1 MVFKAPSAAGTLPPI
16 PDNIPISEFM
26 FTEGHGR
33 YPMAKARHPFTC
45 GLTGKTYSTSE
56 VKERVE
62 YLTRALA
69 KELNWEANRGTEW
82 DKTLAVFS
90 LNTIDTLPLAW
101 ATHELGGI
109 VSPANA
115 AYSASELKHQLIDS
129 KAKALFTCVPLLP
142 VALEAASAAGHP
154 TNRIYLIDVL
164 PGSDNLPAQYKTL
177 SQLIEAGKSLPK
189 LEKISWRAGEAARRT
204 AFLCY
209 SSGTSGLPKGVMIS
223 HRNVISNILQITAS
237 EKSWRDGQ
245 KTKDGQY
252 YTDVL
257 LGLLP
262 QSHIYGLIVMC
273 HAGPFRGDQV
283 IVLPKFELET
293 YMAAVQNFKIT
304 SLFVVPPIIIT
315 MLRNAQVCAKYDF
328 SSAISLFTGAAPLGQ
343 ETALDFLKAY
353 PGVAIRQAYGLT
365 ETATVVSATRFEDI
379 VLGSSGW
386 LVPGVE
392 ARIVTPE
399 GKEVT
404 DYDTPGELWIKSP
417 SVVLGYLNNEKATK
431 ETFGDGWMHTG
442 DEAVI
447 RKSPKGFEHVYIVDR
462 IKELIKVKGLQV
474 APAELEAH
482 LLTHPAVADCAVIA
496 IPDESAGEV
505 PKAIIAKS
513 PSAGPDDDAT
523 IKSILKHVQDHKARH
538 KWLKG
543 GVRFIEAVPKSPSGK
558 ILRRLLRD
566 QEAAMRRKA
575 AAKLARPSWSVSA
588 QISSFNL
595 ILHINHLQLIYTMS
609 SSNPHREGNEDAFI
623 DADEAEEIFTHDEDH
638 PMDSDNE
645 DADGDQEM
653 AFEEQ
658 EITLQNDSAAHFDL
672 HNDSIF
678 CIAQH
683 PIHNAIVVT
692 GSGDDTAYVFDS
704 TPNAERPLLPASY
717 ESDPQPRRER
727 DSLQPIVKMDGHT
740 DSVNAVAFTEPR
752 GEYIVTA
759 GLDGRL
765 RAWRDTSAQQAGT
778 SWEFVAEAQEVEEVN
793 WVAVC
798 PAGNGDEAK
807 GNVVAIGGNDG
818 SAWVFRINHNDS
830 SQPISIVQSFFQ
842 HTGPCT
848 AGAWTPDGNLLATVS
863 EDGSFYVYD
872 VFGAAAAAGVSYSAG
887 TSAVVGLT
895 AEDQRFAVEG
905 GLYSVAISPGG
916 GIAAVG
922 GAEGHIKVIGLPR
935 LGSANAAASKARGKG
950 PATQTSAA
958 TAGTLLASLQPQTDS
973 VETLSF
979 SAPPLTLLA
988 AGSVDGSIALFD
1000 AAHRF
1005 AVRRHIREAHEG
1017 AVVKVEFLKSR
1028 ADGAPLA
1035 RPTPLASAAAAAN
1048 QGRPWLLTSVGIDGV
1063 VRRWDARGGTAAAA
1077 HGLLNEWK
1085 GHLGLT
1091 ENDEGEQAGG
1101 IMGFV
1106 QGFDGKRE

>member
-1 MVFKAPSAAGTLPPI
+1 MVFKPATAAGTLPPI

-26 FTEGHGR
+26 LTEGHGR
-33 YPMAKARHPFTC
+33 YPMDKARHPFTC
-45 GLTGKTYSTSE
+45 GLTGKTYSTLE
-56 VKERVE
+56 VKDRVE
-62 YLTRALA
+62 YLSRALA
-69 KELNWEANRGTEW
+69 KELNWASNRGSEW

-115 AYSASELKHQLIDS
+115 AYSADELKHQLLDS
-129 KAKALFTCVPLLP
+129 KAKALFTCVSLLP
-142 VALEAASAAGHP
+142 IALEAASKAGLP
-154 TNRIYLIDVL
+154 RERIYLIDAL
-164 PGSDNLPAQYKTL
+164 PHSGALPAQYRTL

-189 LEKISWRAGEAARRT
+189 LEKMTWRAGEAARRT

-223 HRNVISNILQITAS
+223 HRNVMANVLQIAAY
-237 EKSWRDGQ
+237 EKAWRDTQ
-245 KTKDGQY
+245 RTPDGRY
-252 YTDVL
+252 YTDVS

-262 QSHIYGLIVMC
+262 QSHIYGLVVMC

-283 IVLPKFELET
+283 IILPKFELKT
-293 YMAAVQNFKIT
+293 YMEAVQNFKIS

-315 MLRNAQVCAKYDF
+315 MLRNPDVCAQYDF
-328 SSAISLFTGAAPLGQ
+328 SSAISLFTGAAPLGR
-343 ETALDFLKAY
+343 ETALDFQKAY
-353 PGVAIRQAYGLT
+353 PNVTIRQGYGLT
-365 ETATVVSATRFEDI
+365 ETCTVVTSTRFEDV
-379 VLGSSGW
+379 VLGSSGS
-386 LVPGVE
+386 LLPGFE

-399 GKEVT
+399 GQDITE
-404 DYDTPGELWIKSP
+404 YDTPGELWVRSP

-431 ETFGDGWMHTG
+431 ETFSDGWMHTG
-442 DEAVI
+442 DEAVV
-447 RKSPKGFEHVYIVDR
+447 RKGPKGTEHVYIVDR

-505 PKAIIAKS
+505 PKAIVAKS
-513 PSAGPDDDAT
+513 PAAGSDDEAT
-523 IKSILKHVQDHKARH
+523 IRSIVKHVQDHKARH

-543 GVRFIEAVPKSPSGK
+543 GVRFVDVVPKSPSGK

-566 QEAAMRRKA
+566 QEAELRRKA
-575 AAKLARPSWSVSA
+575 GAKL
-588 QISSFNL
+588 FL
-595 ILHINHLQLIYTMS
+595 TMS
-609 SSNPHREGNEDAFI
+609 SSNPRHEGNNEDAYI
-623 DADEAEEIFTHDEDH
+623 GADEADEVFNREEDQDH
-638 PMDSDNE
+638 PMDSDPE
-645 DADGDQEM
+645 DGDQEM

-658 EITLQNDSAAHFDL
+658 EITLQNDSIAHFDA

-704 TPNAERPLLPASY
+704 TPNTERPLLPASY
-717 ESDPQPRRER
+717 ESNPQPRQERE
-727 DSLQPIVKMDGHT
+727 SLKPIVKMEGHT
-740 DSVNAVAFTEPR
+740 DTVNAVAFTEPR

-765 RAWRDTSAQQAGT
+765 RAWRDTSAQQTGT
-778 SWEFVAEAQEVEEVN
+778 SWAFVAEVQEVEEIN
-793 WVAVC
+793 WVAAC
-798 PAGNGDEAK
+798 PAANGDEEK
-807 GNVVAIGGNDG
+807 SNVIALGGNDG
-818 SAWVFRINHNDS
+818 SAWVFRINHNETS
-830 SQPISIVQSFFQ
+830 EPISIVQSFFQ

-848 AGAWTPDGNLLATVS
+848 AGAWSPDGNLLATVS
-863 EDGSFYVYD
+863 EDGSFYVFD

-895 AEDQRFAVEG
+895 PDDQRFAVEG
-905 GLYSVAISPGG
+905 GLYSVAIAPSGG
-916 GIAAVG
+916 FAAVG
-922 GAEGHIKVIGLPR
+922 GAEGHIKIVGLPR
-935 LGSANAAASKARGKG
+935 LGAGGGAAKGKG
-950 PATQTSAA
+950 KGAATQTSAA

-1000 AAHRF
+1000 TAHRF
-1005 AVRRHIREAHEG
+1005 AVRRHIKEAHEG
-1017 AVVKVEFLKSR
+1017 AVVKVEFLQSR
-1028 ADGAPLA
+1028 SSGAAVTRPSPLNA
-1035 RPTPLASAAAAAN
+1035 VAAG
-1048 QGRPWLLTSVGIDGV
+1048 QGRSHLLTSVGIDGV
-1063 VRRWDARGGTAAAA
+1063 VRRWDARGGTVAAAQ
-1077 HGLLNEWK
+1077 GLLNEWK

-1106 QGFDGKRE
+1106 QGFDGKRIVTAGDEGVSLVFEE